1 MRRFSLTSVEDQIVA
16 LLTAWGMPS
25 DPARTTARVMADTDA
40 CGIDSHGISMLMR
53 YEELRT
59 AGSLDLTAAPRIVS
73 EAPAFAVLDAGHG
86 LGHPAAIRAVDLAAD
101 KARSTGIALA
111 AVRNSHHFGAA
122 GVYARRAAE
131 QGLIALLTSTTSISG
146 VIPTGGALPVL
157 GTNPLAFAAP
167 VQDAPPFVLDMSTS
181 IVAVNKV
188 KAKWLAGQPIPE
200 GWVVDGHSSPVTDAG
215 EAFRMLM
222 EDDTGGLAPLGG
234 PGTDLGGH
242 KGFGLSLM
250 VQLLSTALVGAPSPG
265 HGGRHHEIS
274 HVFIV
279 IDPAVIT
286 GGRVDS
292 AAEVAV
298 QTARTRRSAQAAS
311 AGTGGGLGVRI
322 PGEPEEATRAE
333 RTAHGLPLPESLVDL
348 VTGMCERAGVG
359 VLLRDVSA

>member
-1 MRRFSLTSVEDQIVA
+1 MRRFNLTSVEDQIVA

-53 YEELRT
+53 YEELHSD
-59 AGSLDLTAAPRIVS
+59 GSLDLTAAPRIVS

-131 QGLIALLTSTTSISG
+131 RGLIALLTSTTSISG

-188 KAKWLAGQPIPE
+188 KAKWLAGHPIPE
-200 GWVVDGHSSPVTDAG
+200 GWVVD
-215 EAFRMLM
+215 
-222 EDDTGGLAPLGG
+222 
-234 PGTDLGGH
+234 
-242 KGFGLSLM
+242 
-250 VQLLSTALVGAPSPG
+250 G

-279 IDPAVIT
+279 IDPAVFT

-311 AGTGGGLGVRI
+311 AGTGGLGVRI
-322 PGEPEEATRAE
+322 PGDPEEATRAE